1 MTTFETDL
9 VSNNTSMTRIIRAFW
24 ISSGVVLSTI
34 GGWAVAAKVD
44 SAIIAGGTFSV
55 QSNAQA
61 VQHPEGG
68 VIGAIL
74 VKEGA
79 PVQEGQVVVRLDAA
93 KVLADL
99 AILDRKLIDLIAER
113 SRLDAERVD
122 SRELA
127 PAERLSPSPAT
138 SKVAIAAAL
147 QTALASQRQL
157 MAERRSVRANQLSQ
171 LEERKRQSESLLAGL
186 RQQVKASEEEM
197 EQAAAELKDL
207 RMLEA
212 KGLIP
217 RPRLR
222 QSEREVSR
230 LRGQIGEITARVMSA
245 QSQLAEA
252 EFKISETTQSSRS
265 DVLSQIQANDAKLA
279 QAREERLAAMDRM
292 NRLEIRAPKSG
303 LVNEM
308 AIHTVGGVIGSGQ
321 TLMTIVPVSDPLIV
335 TARIKPDEIDEV
347 HVGQKATVRISSFKM
362 ATPPELDAT
371 VIGVSPDQ
379 VKDERSG
386 QPYFSVKLSVE
397 PGERDKLGGKALT
410 PGLPAEVLMRGEARR
425 VIAYLTAPVLD
436 KIGLAFR
443 EK

>member
-9 VSNNTSMTRIIRAFW
+9 ASNNTSMTRIIRAFW

-74 VKEGA
+74 VKEGE

-113 SRLDAERVD
+113 SRLEAERAD
-122 SRELA
+122 STQLA
-127 PAERLSPSPAT
+127 TPERLSPSPAT
-138 SKVAIAAAL
+138 SSKAINAAL

-157 MAERRSVRANQLSQ
+157 MSERRSVRANQLSQ

-197 EQAAAELKDL
+197 EQAAGELKDL

-222 QSEREVSR
+222 QAEREVSR
-230 LRGQIGEITARVMSA
+230 LRGQIGEITSRVMSA

-371 VIGVSPDQ
+371 VTGVSPDQ

-386 QPYFSVKLSVE
+386 QPYFSVKLSVA

-410 PGLPAEVLMRGEARR
+410 PGLPAEVLMRGESRR